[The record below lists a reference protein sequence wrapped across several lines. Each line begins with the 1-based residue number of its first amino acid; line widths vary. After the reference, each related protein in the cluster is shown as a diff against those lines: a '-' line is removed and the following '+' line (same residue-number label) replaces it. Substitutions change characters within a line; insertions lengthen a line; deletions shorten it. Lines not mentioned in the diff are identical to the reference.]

1 MFQNGTGGAT
11 STFDVTS
18 LSHYVELDY
27 AFSSFADGSPVTLK
41 AYVDNV
47 LILSQTFTWNGNG
60 GFQNMEL
67 SSLVSVSRIDNFS
80 IQTFAPPPFLNIN
93 AVSDSP
99 ATNHAGRTANL
110 IGTVA
115 GTRPITNRWMVDKG
129 SGYVDVSAS
138 ATNATLILA
147 NIQVSDSGIYE
158 LFSSNI
164 TRPPAGHL

>member
-1 MFQNGTGGAT
+1 VFQNGTGGAT

-67 SSLVSVSRIDNFS
+67 SSLVSVSRIDNFQS
-80 IQTFAPPPFLNIN
+80 KRL
-93 AVSDSP
+93 
-99 ATNHAGRTANL
+99 
-110 IGTVA
+110 
-115 GTRPITNRWMVDKG
+115 RPRR
-129 SGYVDVSAS
+129 S
-138 ATNATLILA
+138 LILVPFPILPRRTMLDA
-147 NIQVSDSGIYE
+147 RRI
-158 LFSSNI
+158 
-164 TRPPAGHL
+164 